1 MDISIGDMQRNC
13 NLPYCFYLR
22 NS

>member
-13 NLPYCFYLR
+13 KLPYCFYLR